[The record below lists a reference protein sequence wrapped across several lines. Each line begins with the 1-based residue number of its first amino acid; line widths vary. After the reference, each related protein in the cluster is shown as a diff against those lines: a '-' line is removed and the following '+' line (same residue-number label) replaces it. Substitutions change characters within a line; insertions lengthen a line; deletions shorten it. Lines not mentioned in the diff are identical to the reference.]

1 MKLILIRHGKTL
13 ANEKKLYCG
22 STDISLSKK
31 GIKELRAAKKKIDY
45 PDASRMQ
52 IVTSGKKRC
61 EETLAILYGDVSHR
75 AEKRFAE
82 MDLGAFEMFSYKQL
96 RNRPDFIEWITG
108 DNEANKTPGGESGNE
123 MTARVIEA
131 LNELIAAGEDTLLV
145 THGGVIAAIM
155 AHLFPNENKNRYEWQ
170 PESGRG
176 YVVEIESAEKRATG
190 KTDLR

>member
-1 MKLILIRHGKTL
+1 MKLILIRHGKTI

-31 GIKELRAAKKKIDY
+31 GIKELQTAKKKIDY
-45 PDASRMQ
+45 PDVSGMR

-61 EETLAILYGDVSHR
+61 EETLDVLYGGVPHI

-82 MDLGAFEMFSYKQL
+82 MDLGAFEMLSYKQL
-96 RNRPDFIEWITG
+96 RKRPDFIEWITG

-131 LNELIAAGEDTLLV
+131 LDELVAEGEDTLLV

-155 AHLFPNENKNRYEWQ
+155 AYLFPDDNKNRYEWQ
-170 PESGRG
+170 PDSGRG
-176 YVVEIESAEKRATG
+176 YVVEIGDDFKRATI
-190 KTDLR
+190 L